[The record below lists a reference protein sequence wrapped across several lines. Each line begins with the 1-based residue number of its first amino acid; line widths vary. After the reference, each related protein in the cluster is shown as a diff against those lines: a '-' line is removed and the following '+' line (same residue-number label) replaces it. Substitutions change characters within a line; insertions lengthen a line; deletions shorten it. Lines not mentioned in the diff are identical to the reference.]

1 MLKQRRAA
9 AGNKSDP
16 MPVDQALAYLLEVLP
31 AFAYLHDRGLIFC
44 DFKPDNVIQT
54 GDQVKLIDLGGV
66 VHVDDLDAAIYG
78 TVGYQAP
85 EMATAGPSVASDLY
99 TIGRTLAVLTTD
111 FRGYQSTYQYS
122 LPDRDQFAAYRDSE
136 SFYRLVLRATS
147 TEPADRFVDAAEM
160 SEQMLGVLRQV
171 LSADGEPRPAVS
183 RLFTGEQR
191 TDPQADAP
199 LWQDLPGPLIDL
211 GDPAAAF
218 LASVT
223 VTDPAEVL
231 ALLATAPQDSWEVRL
246 RALRAHID
254 LGAASGAFDGARR
267 ARDELAA
274 TDSADWR
281 LAWYDGLLALA
292 TGEYAAARA
301 RFDAVYSALP
311 GELAPQLALAL
322 SLELAGDPAAAAGYY
337 DVVSRTDHAFTTAA
351 AGLGRCRLAAGDR
364 TGAVEAYN
372 RVPGT
377 SAAYR
382 GSQIGAIRA
391 LVRPSAAVARA
402 GSVAAPG
409 AQPAAASGSPS
420 APASATADVAA
431 LAAAAALIDR
441 LELDAGQLA
450 ALRAELFEQVLSVL
464 AGGSAVPAAV
474 LGTRRD
480 GHADERSARFALEGA
495 YREMA
500 LSAHGPDK
508 IRLVD
513 LANASRPRTRT

>member
-1 MLKQRRAA
+1 
-9 AGNKSDP
+9 
-16 MPVDQALAYLLEVLP
+16 
-31 AFAYLHDRGLIFC
+31 
-44 DFKPDNVIQT
+44 
-54 GDQVKLIDLGGV
+54 
-66 VHVDDLDAAIYG
+66 
-78 TVGYQAP
+78 
-85 EMATAGPSVASDLY
+85 MATTGPSVASDIY

-122 LPDRDQFAAYRDSE
+122 LPDRDQFPAYRDVE
-136 SFYRLVLRATS
+136 SFYRLILRATS

-199 LWQDLPGPLIDL
+199 LWRDLPGPLIDL
-211 GDPAAAF
+211 DDPAAAF
-218 LASVT
+218 LASIA

-231 ALLATAPQDSWEVRL
+231 ALLASAPQDTPEVRL
-246 RALRAHID
+246 RGLRAHIE
-254 LGAASGAFDGARR
+254 LGAASGSFDAARR
-267 ARDELAA
+267 ARDELNA
-274 TDSADWR
+274 TGGADWR

-292 TGEYAAARA
+292 TGEYPAARA
-301 RFDAVYSALP
+301 RFDVVYSGLP

-322 SLELAGDPAAAAGYY
+322 SLELAGERATAAGYY
-337 DVVSRTDHAFTTAA
+337 DVVSRTDRAFTTAA
-351 AGLGRCRLAAGDR
+351 AGLARCRLAAGDR

-377 SAAYR
+377 SAAYT

-391 LVRPSAAVARA
+391 LVRPYKNTP
-402 GSVAAPG
+402 GSGTPAAP
-409 AQPAAASGSPS
+409 PAVTPS
-420 APASATADVAA
+420 APAPASESATVDVAA

-441 LELDAGQLA
+441 LELDSGQLA
-450 ALRAELFEQVLSVL
+450 ALRAELLEQVLSVL
-464 AGGSAVPAAV
+464 AGGVAVPVAV
-474 LGTRRD
+474 LGARGE
-480 GHADERSARFALEGA
+480 GHADERSVRFALEGA

-500 LSAHGPDK
+500 RSAHGPDK